1 MLFWGVFFKSIFMQ
15 DKILK
20 RQTNLPANIL
30 LFCRFLRGK
39 GYKIGPT
46 EIADVLKA
54 VNLLSIYSENDF
66 KTALKTILAKSKRQ
80 QVLFNDFYDEFWN
93 ELKRA
98 LDSKTK
104 MIQSKKK
111 TPSKPKKP
119 SFETLNDWLNGK
131 KSNDEKDLDAYSDIE
146 TLAKKDFANLSE
158 EEMRLMMSLLQKIAK
173 KIAHRK
179 SRLRKASKKA
189 RQIDLKRTIR
199 KNLRNGVEI
208 NQFVYS
214 EPKQKKV
221 NLVIL
226 ADSSKSMDMY
236 SRFFIHLV
244 YAFQNAYDKIETFTF
259 NTSLFHI
266 TEILERYD
274 FQMAFDIIAERI
286 PQWSGGTKIGF
297 SFHQFLENYAHKTL
311 RKKTIVFILSDGWDT
326 GNPDLLTQSMKAIQ
340 QKCKKVI
347 WLNPLSGNASYS
359 AEVTGLKA
367 AMPYIDVFAPA
378 HNLES
383 LRTALKNI

>member
-1 MLFWGVFFKSIFMQ
+1 MPNQ
-15 DKILK
+15 ILK

-39 GYKIGPT
+39 GYKIGPI
-46 EIADVLKA
+46 EISDSLKA
-54 VNLLSIYSENDF
+54 LHLLPIHSENAF
-66 KTALKTILAKSKRQ
+66 QSALKCILAKSKRQ
-80 QVLFNDFYDEFWN
+80 QVLFNDYYFEFWD
-93 ELKRA
+93 ELKKA
-98 LDSKTK
+98 VDSKTK
-104 MIQSKKK
+104 MNLTKQK
-111 TPSKPKKP
+111 TPIKHKKP
-119 SFETLNDWLNGK
+119 AFETLNDWLNGK
-131 KSNDEKDLDAYSDIE
+131 KSDEDKDLDTYSDIE
-146 TLAKKDFANLSE
+146 TLAKKEFANLSE

-179 SRLRKASKKA
+179 SRLRKVSKKS

-199 KNLRNGVEI
+199 KNLRNGTEI
-208 NQFVYS
+208 NQLVYS
-214 EPKQKKV
+214 EPKNKKV

-259 NTSLFHI
+259 NTSLFRI
-266 TEILERYD
+266 TEILENYD
-274 FQMAFDIIAERI
+274 FKMAFDIISERI

-326 GNPDLLTQSMKAIQ
+326 GDPELLSHSIKSIQ

-367 AMPYIDVFAPA
+367 AMPYIDVFAAA
-378 HNLES
+378 HNLDS
-383 LRTALKNI
+383 LRKVLLLI